1 LKQILSL
8 PQNVADPVPYIISG
22 LIPIE
27 GQIHL
32 KILTFMYNIF
42 LLSED
47 STEKKRARRQ
57 LAFKDVNSNSWFT
70 EVKSM
75 LWKYDLPEIYWLLES
90 PYTKYQWKKL
100 LYEQVNIY
108 WKNYM
113 IETSKLYKSIDFLN
127 TEIYKPG
134 KQHPLIYIKTVST
147 RDANR
152 NPIKLKVVSG
162 QYILQANRARFN
174 QNQVDTICQLCGEKG
189 CTSLLRQPV
198 IPTTHYSDSPFLRH
212 VIPSKMVKSNLI
224 ILKPVV
230 LLLYLTED

>member
-1 LKQILSL
+1 LIADKKNITRLDCFFKKLLKQILSL

-100 LYEQVNIY
+100 LYEQVNSY

-113 IETSKLYKSIDFLN
+113 IETSKLYKSIDYIN
-127 TEIYKPG
+127 TQIYKP
-134 KQHPLIYIKTVST
+134 
-147 RDANR
+147 
-152 NPIKLKVVSG
+152 
-162 QYILQANRARFN
+162 
-174 QNQVDTICQLCGEKG
+174 E
-189 CTSLLRQPV
+189 
-198 IPTTHYSDSPFLRH
+198 
-212 VIPSKMVKSNLI
+212 
-224 ILKPVV
+224 
-230 LLLYLTED
+230 

>member
-1 LKQILSL
+1 
-8 PQNVADPVPYIISG
+8 
-22 LIPIE
+22 
-27 GQIHL
+27 
-32 KILTFMYNIF
+32 MYNIF

-47 STEKKRARRQ
+47 STEKKIARRQ
-57 LAFKDVNSNSWFT
+57 LAFKDINSNSWFT
-70 EVKSM
+70 EVKSLM
-75 LWKYDLPEIYWLLES
+75 WKYDLPEIYWLLES

-100 LYEQVNIY
+100 LYEQVNSY

-152 NPIKLKVVSG
+152 IPIKLKVVSG

-174 QNQVDTICQLCGEKG
+174 QNQVDTICQLCGEEEEIWN
-189 CTSLLRQPV
+189 TFFSNV
-198 IPTTHYSDSPFLRH
+198 PFYRL
-212 VIPSKMVKSNLI
+212 
-224 ILKPVV
+224 
-230 LLLYLTED
+230 